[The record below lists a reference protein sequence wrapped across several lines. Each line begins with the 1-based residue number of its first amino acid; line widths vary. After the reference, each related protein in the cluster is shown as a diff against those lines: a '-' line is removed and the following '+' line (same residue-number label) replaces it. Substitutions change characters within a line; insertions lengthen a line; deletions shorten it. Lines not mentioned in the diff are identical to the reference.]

1 MQGIKILGT
10 GSYTPDTVIRNS
22 DFAEFLDTSDEWITT
37 RTGISERRMST
48 DVPNFRMAANAALDA
63 LKNSSTSAEEI
74 DYIIVSTCTP
84 DFFYPN
90 MSGLVQHIIGAK
102 NAAVVDVN
110 TACTGFITALD
121 LARNYF
127 LTGKYKKI
135 LVVASERVSPH
146 SDYTDRSACILF
158 GDGAGAVVLEPAESD
173 FYSTFGA
180 EGDMLASLYCKVDLS
195 RCNSPFHKPEPELAD
210 ILNDEQKCHLL
221 QMDGKGVYRF
231 AVGAMVGAVEEV
243 CRQSGMTADDFDIVI
258 PHQANIRI
266 IQSALKSLNVPDE
279 KVIVNLNKRGN
290 TSSACIPTCLDEL
303 YKSGRI
309 KAGMKICLVGFGAG
323 LTYGAI
329 IFTA

>member
-10 GSYTPDTVIRNS
+10 GSYAPETVITNADYAR
-22 DFAEFLDTSDEWITT
+22 FLDTSDEWITE
-37 RTGISERRMST
+37 RTGITERRMSV

-63 LKNSSTSAEEI
+63 LKNSGTEPAEL

-102 NAAVVDVN
+102 NAAVLDVN
-110 TACTGFITALD
+110 TACTGFLTALD
-121 LARNYF
+121 LARNFF

-135 LVVASERVSPH
+135 LVIASERVTPH
-146 SDYTDRSACILF
+146 CDYTDRSACILF
-158 GDGAGAVVLEPAESD
+158 GDGAGAVLIEPAEGD

-180 EGDMLASLYCKVDLS
+180 EGDMLSQLYCKVDLS
-195 RCNSPFHKPEPELAD
+195 RRNSPFHKPEPELAEF
-210 ILNDEQKCHLL
+210 LNDEKKSHFM
-221 QMDGKGVYRF
+221 QMDGRGVYRF
-231 AVGAMVGAVEEV
+231 AVSAMSGAVEQV
-243 CRQSGMTADDFDIVI
+243 CKQSGLTVDDFDFVI

-266 IQSALKSLNVPDE
+266 IQSALKTMNVPDE

-303 YKSGRI
+303 YKNRRL
-309 KAGMKICLVGFGAG
+309 KAGMRICLVGFGAG
-323 LTYGAI
+323 LTYGAL
-329 IFTA
+329 IFTV